1 MVRDIFSSG
10 GMGRKP
16 GFIARL
22 GQCLGRACW
31 QVASRFRLSLLI
43 CILPLCACSTQN
55 FGRQINQEL
64 RVGMTRAEA
73 SAALDRLE
81 ASGRPFM
88 RRTNDTVGS
97 MCITAASL
105 CHGDPYAHLYM
116 LYREDQFPYDVL
128 KPVDNGTPFLQV
140 DFRSGA
146 GARSM
151 HLFFDDKTQL
161 LRGWVVSNGY
171 WNGRYYEERL
181 GARFRRV
188 YGLVHLSHM
197 TKAEVYALIGP
208 PRKIIDPPQKLSR
221 ELFDDHYWDSITV
234 DPPTGKE
241 SGPWEVYE
249 YRLDDGTVRHVY
261 LVYSKGKTLVAY
273 GYDHAHLE
281 SERYMRAHGF

>member
-1 MVRDIFSSG
+1 MMKNLSLLG
-10 GMGRKP
+10 GMDKLSDC
-16 GFIARL
+16 ITRL
-22 GQCLGRACW
+22 GQRIGQAGW
-31 QVASRFRLSLLI
+31 QAASRFRLSLLI
-43 CILPLCACSTQN
+43 CILPLCACTTQN

-64 RVGMTRAEA
+64 RPGMTRTEA

-81 ASGRPFM
+81 ASGKPFM
-88 RRTNDTVGS
+88 RRVNNTVGS

-105 CHGDPYAHLYM
+105 CQGDPYAHLYM
-116 LYREDQFPYDVL
+116 LYMDDQFPYDVL

-171 WNGRYYEERL
+171 WNGRYNEERL

-188 YGLVHLSHM
+188 YGLVHLSNM
-197 TKAEVYALIGP
+197 SKAEVYSLIGP
-208 PRKIIDPPQKLSR
+208 PKKILAPPPKLSR
-221 ELFDDHYWDSITV
+221 ELFDDHYWDSASV
-234 DPPTGKE
+234 DPPTGKWSE
-241 SGPWEVYE
+241 PWEVYE
-249 YRLDDGTVRHVY
+249 YPLDDGSIRHVY

-281 SERYMRAHGF
+281 SERYMRKHGF